1 MPIPVPLRE
10 RRRDWFFIAA
20 FVIFAAT
27 SFLMDPVNV
36 FGRPDPESTYVM
48 SRIQYESY
56 AAGADPLIIANPRF
70 VQLTLGISA
79 FILGPFYLVLIYA
92 FVRGRDW
99 IRLPAIFYAGIPV
112 MGTTLYL
119 GVGLLGDAGVD
130 YKFLDTAKV
139 LASNLPYI
147 VVPLLLVARMWR
159 PHPFTRREDA
169 VS

>member
-56 AAGADPLIIANPRF
+56 AAA
-70 VQLTLGISA
+70 
-79 FILGPFYLVLIYA
+79 
-92 FVRGRDW
+92 
-99 IRLPAIFYAGIPV
+99 
-112 MGTTLYL
+112 
-119 GVGLLGDAGVD
+119 
-130 YKFLDTAKV
+130 
-139 LASNLPYI
+139 
-147 VVPLLLVARMWR
+147 
-159 PHPFTRREDA
+159 
-169 VS
+169 